1 MRFART
7 IFFVLALVLP
17 FAGTR
22 AGEPLTVE
30 AKIPLGKVAGRI
42 DHLAV
47 DLAHKRLFVAE
58 LGNNSVGVIDLSERK
73 VVKRLSGLKEPQGLG
88 YLASSDTLYAANA
101 GDGSV
106 RLFRGADLSPT
117 GRIGLGE
124 DADNVRIDSQADK
137 VYVGYS
143 NGAVAVVDPVKREV
157 TGKIQLKGHPE
168 SFQLDPAGGKI
179 WANVPDARQVAVLD
193 RNSQRQ
199 VTEWPLNVRA
209 NFPMAIDPASR
220 KILIVSRQPA
230 KLIAFDAD
238 SGERK
243 GETKTCGDSD
253 DVFVD
258 AKRQRIYVICGEGA
272 VDIFKS
278 SMPEFERIGS
288 VHTVQGARTGLFV
301 PELDR
306 LFVAVRAKG
315 AEPAAIW
322 VLRPEP

>member
-1 MRFART
+1 MRFAGA
-7 IFFVLALVLP
+7 IVFVSTLFLP

-22 AGEPLTVE
+22 AAEPMAVE

-73 VVKRLSGLKEPQGLG
+73 VIKRLSGLKEPQGVG

-106 RLFRGADLSPT
+106 RLFQGADLSPI
-117 GRIGLGE
+117 GRIELGE
-124 DADNVRIDSQADK
+124 DADNIRIDSQADK
-137 VYVGYS
+137 VYVGYGG
-143 NGAVAVVDPVKREV
+143 GAVVAVDPAKREV
-157 TGKIQLKGHPE
+157 TGKIQLNGHPE
-168 SFQLDPAGGKI
+168 SFQLDPAGAKI

-199 VTEWPLNVRA
+199 VAEWPLNVRA
-209 NFPMAIDPASR
+209 NFPMAVDPASR

-230 KLIAFDAD
+230 ELIAFDAD

-243 GETKTCGDSD
+243 AETKTCGDSD

-278 SMPEFERIGS
+278 SMPEFERVGS
-288 VHTVQGARTGLFV
+288 VRTVQGARTGLFV